1 MGLWQVAFDEW
12 IGEAVKRFFKVLA
25 LIIVV
30 AVAIGILRQ
39 CDFGPPPPRPDLDL
53 AAAPQMADPASAPL
67 DMAFAPKNPYLADG
81 INPLPHGD
89 PGQQD
94 ATPIPGP
101 MDQTRR
107 LSDDELTY
115 KYLGPG
121 YFGIYTSSPYADGR
135 RVLWANGVNGIY
147 KLDEETYDIID
158 HLPSEMAEKYPE
170 EWGHGISE
178 KLDRNNR
185 STAFFTAMK
194 ALKPLQSLSGIYAM
208 VGSNNWF
215 YFANKD
221 GSIVAYGDAVDG
233 DPSSGI
239 VEKARFQLPAGE
251 AGASVGINM
260 TYDGWIV
267 FPTEDGIMIAVSM
280 DLAEYKSIPMKHR
293 DEEDIST
300 HGTGYGWVRNAI
312 AVDKDGGIYVASRNH
327 MHKVIWTGERL
338 STDEADGAWT
348 AKYRNGW
355 KEGTGATPSLMGF
368 GEEDK
373 FVVITDGDIRMNV
386 TLFWRD
392 EIPED
397 WETIDGAPSRRI
409 AGLAPVTMGE
419 MNVQEIQSEQTNIVA
434 GYGVFVVNNTPRNTP
449 FFIPKE
455 GVGRGLAI
463 GPLGSN
469 PKFQPYGIQKFEW
482 NPELRR
488 LEQAWVNEDIS
499 SPNGVPWVSTGSGQ
513 VYFIGARNNEWT
525 LEAVDWRTGEPT
537 FHYVIGGQK
546 YNNEFSGPTIDEKG
560 RIFVGTMFGRLR
572 IEATGA
578 Q

>member
-1 MGLWQVAFDEW
+1 MNRFLKIFGLIVA
-12 IGEAVKRFFKVLA
+12 A
-25 LIIVV
+25 LVVIVT
-30 AVAIGILRQ
+30 IRQ

-53 AAAPQMADPASAPL
+53 PAAPQMADPTTAPL
-67 DMAFAPKNPYLADG
+67 NMAFAPKNPFLADG

-89 PGQQD
+89 PAQQD
-94 ATPIPGP
+94 STPIPGP
-101 MDQTRR
+101 MDTTRR
-107 LSDDELTY
+107 LTEAELTY
-115 KYLGPG
+115 RYLGPG
-121 YFGIYTSSPYADGR
+121 YFGIYTSSPYPDGR

-147 KLDEETYDIID
+147 KLDEASYDIID
-158 HLPSEMAEKYPE
+158 HLPSDVAVKYPE
-170 EWGHGISE
+170 AWGHAITD
-178 KLDRNNR
+178 KLDKNNT
-185 STAFFTAMK
+185 STAFFTAMD

-221 GSIVAYGDAVDG
+221 GSIVAYGDAVEG
-233 DPSSGI
+233 DPVSGI
-239 VEKARFQLPAGE
+239 VEKARFQMPEGE

-260 TYDGWIV
+260 TYDGWSV
-267 FPTEDGIMIAVSM
+267 FPTEDGILVAVSM
-280 DLAEYKSIPMKHR
+280 DLSEYKSIPMKHR

-312 AVDKDGGIYVASRNH
+312 AVDKDGGIYIASRNH

-348 AKYRNGW
+348 ARYRNGW
-355 KEGTGATPSLMGF
+355 GEGSGATPSLMGF

-373 FVVITDGDIRMNV
+373 FVVITDGDLRMNM

-392 EIPED
+392 DIPED
-397 WETIDGAPSRRI
+397 WAQLEGAPSRRI

-419 MNVQEIQSEQTNIVA
+419 LNVQEIQSEQTNIVA

-469 PKFQPYGIQKFEW
+469 PKFQPYGVQKFEW

-513 VYFIGARNNEWT
+513 VYFIGARDNEWT
-525 LEAVDWRTGEPT
+525 LEAVDWLTGEPT

-546 YNNEFSGPTIDEKG
+546 YNNEFSGPTIDEQG
-560 RIFVGTMFGRLR
+560 RVFVGTIFGRLR